1 LAHIRAGRRTVGP
14 DRRGR
19 APEGARWP
27 LAKDNRQR
35 PPRRNQTDKRS
46 PSPLWF
52 DCAAQSNV
60 TAALANSTSSTG
72 PKVDPN
78 RLALERLLAGLDTF
92 GVDRDSAIDVV
103 ASVALDS
110 VPPQRRQACEFAVAA
125 KQPQARSPVRWG
137 FRPTPSVAC
146 LRTSPPRPNQ
156 ARERRVVALRL
167 RYPPLPEPS

>member
-1 LAHIRAGRRTVGP
+1 
-14 DRRGR
+14 
-19 APEGARWP
+19 
-27 LAKDNRQR
+27 
-35 PPRRNQTDKRS
+35 
-46 PSPLWF
+46 LWF

-125 KQPQARSPVRWG
+125 KRSVTTSEVATALGLPTNAVRCMLEDL
-137 FRPTPSVAC
+137 A
-146 LRTSPPRPNQ
+146 
-156 ARERRVVALRL
+156 A
-167 RYPPLPEPS
+167 